1 MTGSPAV
8 MLGTPASP
16 LDIPLRPAA
25 SPSASPLHCGV
36 LSGRLLCPCS
46 PNHQHVPQTS
56 SIIGNQPAW
65 AQAAFIL
72 PAYKVFRSFS
82 LQRPH
87 FLSHYLP
94 HRQPSLPQKQDFFFF
109 FMVPFIYRLCF
120 FLALAPFQKSRE
132 AKAGKQ
138 CHSLN
143 SSKMLTT
150 HPKSSQLAP
159 QSSWDSTFQHQPAPL
174 QIEVGPLQPRNEPDL
189 VKG

>member
-1 MTGSPAV
+1 M
-8 MLGTPASP
+8 
-16 LDIPLRPAA
+16 
-25 SPSASPLHCGV
+25 
-36 LSGRLLCPCS
+36 
-46 PNHQHVPQTS
+46 
-56 SIIGNQPAW
+56 
-65 AQAAFIL
+65 
-72 PAYKVFRSFS
+72 FRSFS

-189 VKG
+189 VKVGRMGYDLGGILISRAHNSNNKIITDIRSI

>member
-56 SIIGNQPAW
+56 SIIGNPLGLRQHSFFQRTKCSVLFLCKGRISSPIICPIGS
-65 AQAAFIL
+65 QACRKSKI
-72 PAYKVFRSFS
+72 SFS
-82 LQRPH
+82 FSWSPLFIGYVSSWLWLLFKRAGKQR
-87 FLSHYLP
+87 
-94 HRQPSLPQKQDFFFF
+94 Q
-109 FMVPFIYRLCF
+109 
-120 FLALAPFQKSRE
+120 
-132 AKAGKQ
+132 GKQ